1 MGIKN
6 TKIAVLYPG
15 AKRLGC
21 QNNNGGLLFCVLV
34 CVGGGGGVCLRHSF
48 IYYINN
54 NDLLYKGNSAK
65 SFIIVMRTLEVI
77 KN

>member
-1 MGIKN
+1 ME
-6 TKIAVLYPG
+6 VYCFVCW
-15 AKRLGC
+15 R
-21 QNNNGGLLFCVLV
+21 V
-34 CVGGGGGVCLRHSF
+34 CVGVGEVGVRHSF

-54 NDLLYKGNSAK
+54 NDSLYKGNSAK

>member
-1 MGIKN
+1 MMGIKN
-6 TKIAVLYPG
+6 TLE
-15 AKRLGC
+15 C
-21 QNNNGGLLFCVLV
+21 QNDNGSFLFCVLM
-34 CVGGGGGVCLRHSF
+34 CVFRVVGGGVCLGKAF
-48 IYYINN
+48 ICYINN